1 MCNRGGGAGVWIKR
15 FPKRVAGE
23 VAGAW
28 PGNKPKKRRQMK
40 INKLSVITGMA
51 LGGLV
56 ACSNMALAQDQRR
69 GGGRGRAP
77 SVEQRM
83 ERMTEELKLTDEQKP
98 KVKAVLEASQ
108 KKRQELFSD
117 SSVAREDR
125 REKMR
130 GIMENEEKKLKE
142 ILTADQYAKHEK
154 MREEM
159 RAGGKG
165 GKKKG
170 GDDTKKE

>member
-1 MCNRGGGAGVWIKR
+1 
-15 FPKRVAGE
+15 
-23 VAGAW
+23 
-28 PGNKPKKRRQMK
+28 MK
-40 INKLSVITGMA
+40 INKFSVITGLA
-51 LGGLV
+51 LGSLV
-56 ACSNMALAQDQRR
+56 ACSNLAMAQDQKP
-69 GGGRGRAP
+69 GGGRRGP

-98 KVKAVLEASQ
+98 KVKAVLEDSQ
-108 KKRQELFSD
+108 KKQQELFSD
-117 SSVAREDR
+117 SSVSREDR

-130 GIMENEEKKLKE
+130 GIRDNEDKKLKE

-159 RAGGKG
+159 RAAGKG